1 MKLRFEDAW
10 RADPTVRRAI
20 NKKVQFI
27 LGKRPISVLDTKKEY
42 TGFEDMK
49 KKAFDKV
56 VGNKEY
62 QDMKTDFDSLN
73 KKIGLRRFLKSA
85 LVQCKVLGRS
95 ALFVEKDPDGMPAEL
110 KLLNCFKLGQVR
122 ANNDS
127 WRFESVQYEDNN
139 EPDNILDAQDLL
151 YFTNIDYHISP
162 DTLYYGYSDIEPIA
176 HVSENNRIID
186 EIDIKEINRGLWAS
200 FGVVNF
206 ETKNDAEIQTFLRD
220 YKPGTW
226 IGTNLG
232 IKVDVKELKHD
243 LKDLIDER
251 NENEKRI
258 LRGVGMPV
266 FMNGFEDVTNRATS
280 LTVAQIWKE
289 GDLEDDRSDL
299 RDQIEPQWC
308 ETYVLNYLG
317 IKTEKQLQDLDVKI
331 KMEFEDIVF
340 ETLGEKVDALV
351 PLYNLGFIGPERF
364 LKMVG
369 LEDVADEVKTEQE
382 KRLKFI
388 IQQQKELA
396 SVGGITAGSG
406 GSGGLGGGAGAGGIV
421 NQDQGRDTGGRFAPK
436 VQTFDQTNKNVEKN
450 KRQLRQQV
458 NNKQTQDTS
467 GGGKPL
473 RVNKPNSD
481 YIGPKKK
488 KK

>member
-27 LGKRPISVLDTKKEY
+27 LGKRPISVLDTRKEY
-42 TGFEDMK
+42 TGLEEMK
-49 KKAFDKV
+49 KKAFDDV
-56 VGNKEY
+56 VGNKKY
-62 QDMKTDFDSLN
+62 QEMKSEFDSLN
-73 KKIGLRRFLKSA
+73 TKVHLRKNLKAA

-95 ALFVEKDPDGMPAEL
+95 ALFVEKTPDGVPAEL
-110 KLLNCFKLGQVR
+110 KLLNCFKLGQVK

-127 WRFESVQYEDNN
+127 WRFESVDYN
-139 EPDNILDAQDLL
+139 EFEPPDNVMEAKDLL
-151 YFTNIDYHISP
+151 YFTNLDYHVSP
-162 DTLYYGYSDIEPIA
+162 DTLYYGYSDIETIA
-176 HVSENNRIID
+176 HTSENNRLID
-186 EIDIKEINRGLWAS
+186 EIDVKEINRSLWAS

-206 ETKNDAEIQTFLRD
+206 ETKNDTEIQQFLRD

-232 IKVDVKELKHD
+232 IKVDVHDMNHD
-243 LKDLIDER
+243 LKELMEER
-251 NENEKRI
+251 DKNEKRI
-258 LRGVGMPV
+258 LRGVGLPV

-299 RDQIEPQWC
+299 KDQINPQWC
-308 ETYVLNYLG
+308 DTFVVNHLE
-317 IKTEKQLQDLDVKI
+317 IKTDKELEELEVKI
-331 KMEFEDIVF
+331 KMEFEDIAF
-340 ETLGEKVDALV
+340 ETLGEKVEALV

-388 IQQQKELA
+388 IDQQKALA
-396 SVGGITAGSG
+396 EAGSGIAGAGDQGAGGAPAAGGITSE
-406 GSGGLGGGAGAGGIV
+406 
-421 NQDQGRDTGGRFAPK
+421 DQGRDTGGRFAPK
-436 VQTFDQTNKNVEKN
+436 VKTFDNINKEVDKN
-450 KRQLRQQV
+450 KRQLRKELKDKK
-458 NNKQTQDTS
+458 NRDTS
-467 GGGKPL
+467 PRSKGL
-473 RVNKPNSD
+473 RVKKPNSD
-481 YIGPKKK
+481 YIE
-488 KK
+488 